1 MSIRWCGFSAGAS
14 GKWRDSMNRQF
25 EIKAAAG
32 AYARAVRH
40 RRHIHAYPELS
51 GREYATAQHVFK
63 RLLRL
68 GLAPRRYVRGAGVAA
83 SLTYGKGPVVV
94 VRADLDALP
103 IQEENRVPFRS
114 RVPGV
119 MHACGH
125 DVHTA
130 VLLGVAEILCR
141 WKQRLRGT
149 VVFLFQPAEERSPGG
164 ARAMISQ
171 GAFPGRVDAVFGLH
185 VNPEYPTGS
194 VAVASG
200 CDYAGVSDFDLIVK
214 GRGGHGATPKTA
226 IDPISCAAR
235 IIVRLEA
242 LTKGKRSELVS
253 IGSVH
258 AGTQYNIIPD
268 TAHIAGTVRA
278 FSSAAMARLIR
289 RIRKISTSTCRSF
302 GARARLSVIKGY
314 PPLCNNPVLAAH
326 AHRIL
331 SRVLGARN
339 VVRRTRPAMYAE
351 DFAYYALKAPAVF
364 LHLGVRPRGKRT
376 APGIHTARFLPDEK
390 AMMTGMTALA
400 SLVAGMMA
408 DP

>member
-1 MSIRWCGFSAGAS
+1 
-14 GKWRDSMNRQF
+14 MNRQF
-25 EIKAAAG
+25 KIQDAAG

-40 RRHIHAYPELS
+40 RRHIHAHPEAS
-51 GREYATAQHVFK
+51 GREYATAQYVFE

-68 GLAPRRYVRGAGVAA
+68 GLAPHRYVHGTGVAA

-130 VLLGVAEILCR
+130 VLVGVAEMLCR
-141 WKQRLRGT
+141 WKKHLRGT

-164 ARAMISQ
+164 ARTMISQ

-194 VAVASG
+194 VAIASG
-200 CDYAGVSDFDLIVK
+200 CDYAGVSDFDLIVR
-214 GRGGHGATPKTA
+214 GRGGHGATPDVT
-226 IDPISCAAR
+226 IDPIACAAR
-235 IIVRLEA
+235 IIGRLEA
-242 LTKGKRSELVS
+242 LTQRTRSELVS
-253 IGSVH
+253 VGSVH
-258 AGTQYNIIPD
+258 AGTHYNVIPD

-289 RIRKISTSTCRSF
+289 RIRKIATSTCRSS
-302 GARARLSVIKGY
+302 GAQARLLVIKGY
-314 PPLCNNPVLAAH
+314 PPLCNNPVLAAR

-331 SRVLGARN
+331 SQVLGTRN
-339 VVRRTRPAMYAE
+339 VIRRTRPAMYAE

-364 LHLGVRPRGKRT
+364 LHLGVRTRGKRT
-376 APGIHTARFLPDEK
+376 VPGIHTARFLPDEK
-390 AMMTGMTALA
+390 AMITGMTALA
-400 SLVAGMMA
+400 SLVAGTMS
-408 DP
+408 DQ